1 MKKKAIARLV
11 IILIVSIAIFAFAEL
26 LIKHIINMYTENKE
40 RQDYVDNVPK
50 VSEIQKKREETFI
63 SYTNEIVNL
72 IGERDYEKIYSYF
85 SREYKLAKYPT
96 LQDFEKRMNGILKD
110 GSVIDIVD
118 KVKYSNRYYAIISVD
133 GKEEIQLTVN
143 YDDNEKIEN
152 VTFENIYS
160 IYAADYICYADSIE
174 LKMTYA
180 INYID
185 HIGYVFEIKNT
196 SNEIAIFDIEKSYV
210 YTRALVDEKRFDSIS
225 QSDMLKIGSGEVVRL
240 EMEFP
245 VVYGDLIKPDKL
257 YLRFRFDDVSY
268 KYTFDVSFENEDFS
282 M

>member
-1 MKKKAIARLV
+1 
-11 IILIVSIAIFAFAEL
+11 
-26 LIKHIINMYTENKE
+26 
-40 RQDYVDNVPK
+40 
-50 VSEIQKKREETFI
+50 
-63 SYTNEIVNL
+63 
-72 IGERDYEKIYSYF
+72 
-85 SREYKLAKYPT
+85 
-96 LQDFEKRMNGILKD
+96 
-110 GSVIDIVD
+110 
-118 KVKYSNRYYAIISVD
+118 
-133 GKEEIQLTVN
+133 
-143 YDDNEKIEN
+143 
-152 VTFENIYS
+152 
-160 IYAADYICYADSIE
+160 
-174 LKMTYA
+174 MTYA

-257 YLRFRFDDVSY
+257 YLRFRVDDVSY